1 MIKKNPIRIF
11 YQIRAEVLQNYA
23 SIYLQKSCFED
34 DKHSLFIFLLTQ
46 SGFAFDVISISL
58 TLLLNN
64 ISDYSYITIYHIQMK
79 NYLEIR
85 NLST

>member
-1 MIKKNPIRIF
+1 MIKNKNPIRIF
-11 YQIRAEVLQNYA
+11 NQYVRKYA

-58 TLLLNN
+58 TFLL
-64 ISDYSYITIYHIQMK
+64 
-79 NYLEIR
+79 R
-85 NLST
+85 